1 MPGLVPGVDVL
12 DAATLRMRMA
22 GHDEIETSVPQA
34 PLKIFSGGAMRPL
47 LRELVARFERAQA
60 AKVEV
65 EFRLSAALKRAIQD
79 GAVFD
84 IAILPRPELD
94 DLIASGAIRRDSAA
108 DLARSTVGLAVRAG
122 APKADIATVEAL
134 RRALL
139 EARSIAYS
147 DGPSGAYV
155 GALLAKLGI
164 ADAVAAKVK
173 LTGGPVAE
181 LVASGEAELGMQQI
195 IAILP
200 VKGAE
205 LVGPL
210 PAELQNVI
218 IYGAGLSSRAT
229 DTASAFLAFM
239 RGEQAKQLMRANGLD
254 PA

>member
-1 MPGLVPGVDVL
+1 VSAL
-12 DAATLRMRMA
+12 
-22 GHDEIETSVPQA
+22 S
-34 PLKIFSGGAMRPL
+34 PLKIFSGGAMRPF
-47 LRELVARFERAQA
+47 LRELVPYFERAHD
-60 AKVEV
+60 VTLEV

-79 GAVFD
+79 GAAFD

-94 DLIASGAIRRDSAA
+94 ELIASGAIRGDSAA
-108 DLARSTVGLAVRAG
+108 DVARSTVGLAVRTG
-122 APKADIATVEAL
+122 APKPDISSIEAL
-134 RRALL
+134 RRTLL
-139 EARSIAYS
+139 QARSIAYS

-155 GALLAKLGI
+155 GALLGKLGI
-164 ADAVAAKVK
+164 AAAVAAKVK

-200 VKGAE
+200 IQGAD

-218 IYGAGLSSRAT
+218 IYAAGLSARGAE
-229 DTASAFLAFM
+229 APAAAAFQAFM
-239 RGEQAKQLMRANGLD
+239 RSERAKQLMRANGLD